1 MRRAVLLLLAGPAA
15 VAIYNLDAIV
25 GQIKF
30 NDLCKRDGGPR
41 FLAQVEMDQ
50 GWEVESNEPYSYEA
64 PFEFGHVAFVRYK
77 DKTGTE
83 RDVTLAP
90 QEPGKW
96 PEFTFSVVDGSRTV
110 RYRHSYH
117 RETFPDDDRF
127 SKWTR
132 QVTDLRTGQV
142 VASYTSFMF
151 HWAKPER
158 TLFGGPTGEG
168 CWDTQSDIRSFTH
181 NLYRPA
187 SKK

>member
-30 NDLCKRDGGPR
+30 NDLCKREGGPR

-50 GWEVESNEPYSYEA
+50 GWTVEANSRYSYQS
-64 PFEFGHVAFVRYK
+64 PFHFGHVAFVRYK
-77 DKTGTE
+77 DKTGAE

-90 QEPGKW
+90 QEPGKR
-96 PEFTFSVVDGSRTV
+96 PEFTFSVVDASRTV
-110 RYRHSYH
+110 RYRYSYH
-117 RETFPDDDRF
+117 LETFPDDDRF
-127 SKWTR
+127 SKATKR
-132 QVTDLRTGQV
+132 VTDLRTGQV

-151 HWAKPER
+151 SWTKPER
-158 TLFGGPTGEG
+158 VLLAAPTGQG
-168 CWDTQSDIRSFTH
+168 CWDKQSDIDSFNQ
-181 NLYRPA
+181 NLYRTA